1 MPKLKNVIKEMNALG
16 VNTISKA
23 KANLEKSNS
32 SGALSESL
40 TYDINEKDI
49 DNPILEFYGLEY
61 GKFVDQGVQGNDPQ
75 AQPPG
80 ALARYNKAPNSP
92 YQFGT
97 GTGSGS
103 LRGAIDKWVVQKGI
117 PAARDEKGRFIK
129 RKSLVYLMTRSI
141 WNTGIRPTYFF
152 ENAQETA
159 SRGIQR
165 KFAKA
170 YAKDIE
176 DQIKEEQK
184 KKRKKRR

>member
-1 MPKLKNVIKEMNALG
+1 MPKLKNVLKEMNAVG
-16 VNTISKA
+16 VNVVSKA
-23 KANLEKSNS
+23 KANLGKSNS

-40 TYDINEKDI
+40 TYEI
-49 DNPILEFYGLEY
+49 DDRDQNNPVLSFYALDY

-80 ALARYNKAPNSP
+80 ALARYNKAPGSP

-97 GTGSGS
+97 GSGSGS

-117 PAARDEKGRFIK
+117 PNVRDEKGRFIK

-152 ENAQETA
+152 EKAQDAE
-159 SRGIQR
+159 SRGVQR

-176 DQIKEEQK
+176 DQIKEEQR
-184 KKRKKRR
+184 KKRKRR